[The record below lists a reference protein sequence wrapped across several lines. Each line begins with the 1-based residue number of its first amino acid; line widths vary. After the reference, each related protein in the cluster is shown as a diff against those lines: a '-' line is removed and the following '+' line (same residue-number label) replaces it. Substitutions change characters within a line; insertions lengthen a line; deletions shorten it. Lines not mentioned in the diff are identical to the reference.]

1 MKVKKKFKDI
11 ADDFLQFINGK
22 KLIIH
27 NATFDISFINFE
39 LKKIEKKPIE
49 LKNVVDSLEVA
60 RSKYPGSQNSL
71 NNLCKRFNI
80 DISRRKKHNAM
91 LDCELLREVYINLTE
106 QKEPSLIFNETSKS
120 PNKQKNDKQHVSSYS
135 KKIIFPTENEKI
147 NHKNFLKNELRKN
160 NF

>member
-1 MKVKKKFKDI
+1 
-11 ADDFLQFINGK
+11 
-22 KLIIH
+22 
-27 NATFDISFINFE
+27 
-39 LKKIEKKPIE
+39 
-49 LKNVVDSLEVA
+49 
-60 RSKYPGSQNSL
+60 
-71 NNLCKRFNI
+71 
-80 DISRRKKHNAM
+80 M